1 MQSPDIKSIEAALS
15 RLMPPALSQ
24 GCLEDIETMID
35 ELAGPEPE
43 KVASLSSHRW
53 SIGFG
58 IAAAITALCAI
69 SPISKVSPEPPLAA
83 IPLPG
88 FVLVSESERVQ
99 SVTDEGWQEYPDGSA
114 MHAVSFSA
122 VEESKVLDEETGM
135 IVQISV
141 PREEIVFNPINS
153 F

>member
-1 MQSPDIKSIEAALS
+1 MQSPEIKSIEAALS

-24 GCLEDIETMID
+24 GCLEEIETMID

-43 KVASLSSHRW
+43 KIVSISSHHW
-53 SIGFG
+53 SIGLG
-58 IAAAITALCAI
+58 IAAAIGAVCAI
-69 SPISKVSPEPPLAA
+69 FPMTQRTLESPMAA

-88 FVLVSESERVQ
+88 FVLVSESDRVQ

-122 VEESKVLDEETGM
+122 IEESKVLDEETGM

-141 PREEIVFNPINS
+141 PREEIVFNPIHS